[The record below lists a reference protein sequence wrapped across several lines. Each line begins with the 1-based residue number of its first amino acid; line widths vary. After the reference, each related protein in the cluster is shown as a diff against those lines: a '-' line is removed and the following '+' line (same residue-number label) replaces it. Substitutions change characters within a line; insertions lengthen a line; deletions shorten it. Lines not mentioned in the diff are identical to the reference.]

1 MTIFTKIFFMKRFFN
16 ILLLFVLVLFFS
28 CNQGLDTK
36 NHRDLPQILE
46 SDTLVVATLYGPIS
60 YFNYKENEMGYEYE
74 FVKKLCKELNVEL
87 KLYVAQNLNSMLE
100 MLENSNVD
108 LVAYRVPYTE
118 ENKEKI
124 EFTKREY
131 ISNQVLVQCKSDTIV
146 KDVLQLS
153 GKKVIV
159 PDNSIYSKR
168 IHFLNDEIGG
178 GIIVEYSPDTIKVE
192 DLIADVAHHKI
203 SYTFAEQDIARLN
216 KTYFGNLDY
225 SLDVS
230 FPQRAAWCVS
240 KQSPELLEYINTWVK
255 KSNKTATNS
264 AIYNKYFEKSKYFE
278 SEGYKKIPSHNRISS
293 YDEYFKKYAS
303 IVGWD
308 WRLLAAIAYKESKFD
323 PTVVSWAGACG
334 IMQIMPTTAISLGLT
349 EEEFHDPEKNIKA
362 SVQYLRKMEKLFPN
376 ITDTNEQVKFVLAS
390 YNAGPGHIFDA
401 RALAVKNGL
410 DPDIW
415 ENVKDYLRMKSDPIY
430 YNDEVCKYG
439 YCRGEE
445 PINYVDEIMR
455 KYSEY
460 ILWAK

>member
-1 MTIFTKIFFMKRFFN
+1 MKRFFN

-74 FVKKLCKELNVEL
+74 FVKQLCKELNVEL

-203 SYTFAEQDIARLN
+203 SYTFAEKDIARLN

>member
-1 MTIFTKIFFMKRFFN
+1 MIRFIYALLV
-16 ILLLFVLVLFFS
+16 ILSVLMVS
-28 CNQGLDTK
+28 CIE
-36 NHRDLPQILE
+36 NHSNRGPRDLQEIIE
-46 SDTLVVATLYGPIS
+46 SDTLAVATLYGPIS

-74 FVKKLCKELNVEL
+74 FVKQLCKELNIEL
-87 KLYVAQNLNSMLE
+87 KLHIAPNLDTMLE
-100 MLENSNVD
+100 WLENYKVD

-131 ISNQVLVQCKSDTIV
+131 ISNQVLVQYRSDSLV

-153 GKKVIV
+153 GKIV
-159 PDNSIYSKR
+159 TVPNNSIYSR
-168 IHFLNDEIGG
+168 RVNFLNDEIGG
-178 GIIVEYSPDTIKVE
+178 GIIVEYAPDTLKLD
-192 DLIADVAHHKI
+192 DLIAAVAHHKI
-203 SYTFAEQDIARLN
+203 SYTFAEKDIARLN

-225 SLDVS
+225 NLDVS

-240 KQSPELLEYINTWVK
+240 KQSPKLLDYINNWVK
-255 KSNKTATNS
+255 KTNKTATNS

-278 SEGYKKIPSHNRISS
+278 SEGYKKIPSYNRISS

-334 IMQIMPTTAISLGLT
+334 LMQIMPQTALSLGLT
-349 EEEFHDPEKNIKA
+349 EAEFYDPEMNIRA
-362 SVQYLRKMEKLFPN
+362 SVQYLRKMDKLFPN
-376 ITDTNEQVKFVLAS
+376 IEDEREKVKFVLAS

-410 DPDIW
+410 NQDVWD
-415 ENVKDYLRMKSDPIY
+415 NVKDYLRLKSDPVY

-445 PINYVDEIMR
+445 PINYVEEIMR
-455 KYSEY
+455 KYGEY